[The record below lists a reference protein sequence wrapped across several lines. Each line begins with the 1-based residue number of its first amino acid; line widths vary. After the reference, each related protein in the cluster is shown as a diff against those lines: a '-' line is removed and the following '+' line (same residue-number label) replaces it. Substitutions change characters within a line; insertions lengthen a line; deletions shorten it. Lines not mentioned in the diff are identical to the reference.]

1 MKFMSFRAQSNQ
13 MQDGGVHMEC
23 KTSKLAAMITSKL
36 KVMLPDNRFHV
47 PQSMV
52 ACPQEVVIMIG
63 ATAGMPI
70 LTQAALRDAIGLVL
84 EQHREFVDRY
94 RTGMAQERPVRRI
107 PSDAALECLN
117 KCAWELHLVG
127 ASLVFA
133 QGSELE
139 ATLTPEDPALLRAPA
154 PEERRLVQ
162 IDRALII
169 GCREIRDNQLDL
181 FRPEDEVQ
189 VIVTLA
195 GEVPEVRLATT
206 REVAQQLYR
215 GENRLTATAIST
227 NLTSTPCVTGEWRV
241 SE

>member
-1 MKFMSFRAQSNQ
+1 MNFMSFRAQSNQ

-23 KTSKLAAMITSKL
+23 RTSKQAATIASKL

-63 ATAGMPI
+63 ATAGMPL
-70 LTQAALRDAIGLVL
+70 LTQASLRDAIGMVL
-84 EQHREFVDRY
+84 AQHGEFVDRY
-94 RTGMAQERPVRRI
+94 RTGMAKECRVRRL

-133 QGSELE
+133 QGTELE
-139 ATLTPEDPALLRAPA
+139 AILVPEDPALLRALA
-154 PEERRLVQ
+154 PDERRLVK

-169 GCREIRDNQLDL
+169 GCRETRNNQLDL
-181 FRPEDEVQ
+181 FRPEDQVQ

-195 GEVPEVRLATT
+195 GEIPEVQLTTT
-206 REVAQQLYR
+206 RQVAQQIYR
-215 GENRLTATAIST
+215 GKNRLTATASST
-227 NLTSTPCVTGEWRV
+227 DLRSTPQVSGEWLV
-241 SE
+241 GE

>member
-1 MKFMSFRAQSNQ
+1 MKFISFRAQSNQ

-23 KTSKLAAMITSKL
+23 KTSKQAAMIASKL
-36 KVMLPDNRFHV
+36 KVMLPENRFHV

-70 LTQAALRDAIGLVL
+70 LTQDSLRDAIGLVL
-84 EQHREFVDRY
+84 EQHREYVDRY

-154 PEERRLVQ
+154 PEDRRLVQ

-169 GCREIRDNQLDL
+169 GCRETRDNQLDL
-181 FRPEDEVQ
+181 FRPEDDVQ

-195 GEVPEVRLATT
+195 GEIPEVRVATT
-206 REVAQQLYR
+206 RKVAQQLYR
-215 GENRLTATAIST
+215 GVNRLTATAIST
-227 NLTSTPCVTGEWRV
+227 NLTSTPCVTSEWHV

>member
-23 KTSKLAAMITSKL
+23 KTSKLAAMIASKL
-36 KVMLPDNRFHV
+36 KLMLPDNRFHV

-63 ATAGMPI
+63 ATAGMPL
-70 LTQAALRDAIGLVL
+70 LTQASLRDAIGLVL
-84 EQHREFVDRY
+84 AQHGEFVDRY
-94 RTGMAQERPVRRI
+94 RTGMAQERPVRRL
-107 PSDAALECLN
+107 PSDPALECLN

-127 ASLVFA
+127 ASLMFA
-133 QGSELE
+133 QGTELE
-139 ATLTPEDPALLRAPA
+139 ATLVPEDPELLRAPA

-162 IDRALII
+162 INGALII
-169 GCREIRDNQLDL
+169 GCREVRGNQLDL

-195 GEVPEVRLATT
+195 GEIPEVRLTAT
-206 REVAQQLYR
+206 RQVAQRMYR

-227 NLTSTPCVTGEWRV
+227 NLTSTPQVTGEWLV
-241 SE
+241 GE

>member
-1 MKFMSFRAQSNQ
+1 MKFISFRAQSNQ

-23 KTSKLAAMITSKL
+23 KTSKQAAMIASKL
-36 KVMLPDNRFHV
+36 KVMLPENRFHV

-63 ATAGMPI
+63 ATAGMPV
-70 LTQAALRDAIGLVL
+70 LTQDSLRDAIGLVL

-117 KCAWELHLVG
+117 KCAWELHLTG

-133 QGSELE
+133 QGTELE

-154 PEERRLVQ
+154 PEDRRLVQ

-169 GCREIRDNQLDL
+169 GCRETRDNQLDL
-181 FRPEDEVQ
+181 FRPEGDVQ

-195 GEVPEVRLATT
+195 GEIPEVRLATT
-206 REVAQQLYR
+206 RKVAQQLYR
-215 GENRLTATAIST
+215 GQNRLTATAIST
-227 NLTSTPCVTGEWRV
+227 NLTSTPCVTSEWHV